1 MWKIRRSAVGSGR
14 GGGADIPYPEQS
26 LGSDEKTRGVAEEG
40 FQDPPLCHVYGLLR
54 FRTILRLERVHSSV
68 RVHGAWTGCPV
79 LQLDGPL
86 HRTRLEMA
94 RKQERV

>member
-1 MWKIRRSAVGSGR
+1 MWKDRCSAVGAGR
-14 GGGADIPYPEQS
+14 GGGVDIPYPEQS
-26 LGSDEKTRGVAEEG
+26 FGSDEETRSVAEEG
-40 FQDPPLCHVYGLLR
+40 FQDPPVYHVYGLLW
-54 FRTILRLERVHSSV
+54 FRIILRLEGVHSSV

-94 RKQERV
+94 RQQERV